1 MSFKIFAVLCLMN
14 IGEASQNLCFKSQV
28 PLDFKNKIDCQIAMN
43 NLVNYLDKDLRE
55 RQTTIAMVCQQDLKQ
70 INI

>member
-28 PLDFKNKIDCQIAMN
+28 PLDFKNKIDCQVAMN
-43 NLVNYLDKDLRE
+43 NLADYLNNDLIE
-55 RQTTIAMVCQQDLKQ
+55 RQTTLAMICQQDLKQ